1 MFKSL
6 ERSLAGRKITVKV
19 VHTPREFT
27 SRAEYLMWHCVFYIL
42 CCSFLGGGKS
52 VLVFLV
58 LLAGDP
64 RHLPLHRDHPG
75 PAADSLAYFSRLFSL
90 RLDTLL
96 LGAGNGGGGGGANG
110 LAELKRK
117 KRTGENQCLFCFLFS
132 TVNFRRC
139 FFALFQFYGIII

>member
-1 MFKSL
+1 MHLLCTRRENNSVFKSL

-27 SRAEYLMWHCVFYIL
+27 SRVECLMWQSGHCVFYIL
-42 CCSFLGGGKS
+42 CCSFLGAGKS

-96 LGAGNGGGGGGANG
+96 LGAGNGGGGGGGANG
-110 LAELKRK
+110 LADLKRK
-117 KRTGENQCLFCFLFS
+117 KRTGENQC
-132 TVNFRRC
+132 
-139 FFALFQFYGIII
+139 